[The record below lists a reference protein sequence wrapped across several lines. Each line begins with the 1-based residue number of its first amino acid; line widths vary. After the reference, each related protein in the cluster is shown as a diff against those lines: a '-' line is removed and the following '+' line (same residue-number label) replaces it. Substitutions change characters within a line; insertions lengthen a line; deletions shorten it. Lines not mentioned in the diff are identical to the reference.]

1 MRHSVFGRKFS
12 RTKNERR
19 RLFAGL
25 VRDLLIRD
33 SITTTLAKAKA
44 VQPIIEKLI
53 TKARE
58 GSDANKRRA
67 FAVLTDRKLT
77 EDLFEQ
83 AKTRFATRT
92 SGFTRIV
99 KAGLRRGDST
109 QTAILSF
116 VDEKIVAEVVKPAK
130 AEVKED
136 LPAQAGK
143 KPVAKTT
150 PKTAAKKTAV
160 KKEKKG

>member
-25 VRDLLIRD
+25 VRDLIIRD
-33 SITTTLAKAKA
+33 RITTTLAKAKA

-58 GSDANKRRA
+58 GSDANKRRV
-67 FAVLTDRKLT
+67 FAVLTDRPLT
-77 EDLFEQ
+77 EKLFEE
-83 AKTRFATRT
+83 AKTRFSSRT

-99 KAGLRRGDST
+99 KSGLRRGDST

-116 VDEKIVAEVVKPAK
+116 VDERVVTEVVKPEIAK
-130 AEVKED
+130 EEKKAAVEVKE
-136 LPAQAGK
+136 PE
-143 KPVAKTT
+143 
-150 PKTAAKKTAV
+150 AKKTAV
-160 KKEKKG
+160 KKPAAKRVKKG